1 MKKILTNVLCVAF
14 IFSGALKAFAQQP
27 ETATSGPLFDQL
39 YRQDSLLFHY
49 AQKDCN
55 TQKVEEI
62 LTKDF
67 VFYHDNGLDNPTT
80 VQPLADFT
88 NSIKKICMQGHL
100 RRTIVP
106 GSLQV
111 FAVSGQEAIQTG
123 VQHFYILPDNQPE
136 QLVEISKFTRTWKKE
151 GNAWKM
157 ARELDYQVTR
167 PLPETAAAQQY
178 TPAPYVPDNKALYDT
193 IAGLDSIFFE
203 TYNTCNLEKM
213 QDMIADDLE
222 FYHDRNGLLAS
233 KAGML
238 ESTKK
243 YICNKVQREIMK
255 GSIEV
260 YSINGYGAVE
270 IGYHRFHNLVE
281 GSTSHASKFIT
292 LWKRNN
298 GHWQMSRIISL
309 H

>member
-1 MKKILTNVLCVAF
+1 MKKILTNVLCLAF
-14 IFSGALKAFAQQP
+14 MLLGATTAFAQQP
-27 ETATSGPLFDQL
+27 EATTSGPLFDQL

-55 TQKVEEI
+55 TQKVQEI

-67 VFYHDNGLDNPTT
+67 AFYHDNGLDNPTS
-80 VQPLADFT
+80 VQPLANFVS
-88 NSIKKICMQGHL
+88 SINKICAQGHL

-123 VQHFYILPDNQPE
+123 VQHFYITPDNQPE
-136 QLVEISKFTRTWKKE
+136 QLVEISKFTRTWRKE

-157 ARELDYQVTR
+157 ARELDYQVSR
-167 PLPETAAAQQY
+167 PLPETAATQY
-178 TPAPYVPDNKALYDT
+178 TPAPYIPDDKALYDT
-193 IAGLDSIFFE
+193 IAGLDSTFFE

-213 QDMIADDLE
+213 ADMVAEDLE
-222 FYHDRNGLLAS
+222 FYHDRTGLMAS
-233 KAGML
+233 KTSML
-238 ESTKK
+238 EATKK

>member
-1 MKKILTNVLCVAF
+1 MKKIITIILCLSF
-14 IFSGALKAFAQQP
+14 IFLGAPTAFAQRP
-27 ETATSGPLFDQL
+27 GTTTSGPLFDQL
-39 YRQDSLLFHY
+39 HRQDSLLFHY

-55 TQKVEEI
+55 AQKVQEI

-123 VQHFYILPDNQPE
+123 VQHFYVIPDNQPE

-157 ARELDYQVTR
+157 ARELDYQVTTEF
-167 PLPETAAAQQY
+167 PEMAGERYQ
-178 TPAPYVPDNKALYDT
+178 PAPYIPGDKALYDT
-193 IAGLDSIFFE
+193 IVNLDSIYFD

-213 QDMIADDLE
+213 KDMMTDDME
-222 FYHDRNGLLAS
+222 FYHDRGGLQTS
-233 KAGML
+233 KEEYIAAI
-238 ESTKK
+238 KNN
-243 YICNKVQREIMK
+243 ICNKVQREIMK

-298 GHWQMSRIISL
+298 GHWQMNRIISL